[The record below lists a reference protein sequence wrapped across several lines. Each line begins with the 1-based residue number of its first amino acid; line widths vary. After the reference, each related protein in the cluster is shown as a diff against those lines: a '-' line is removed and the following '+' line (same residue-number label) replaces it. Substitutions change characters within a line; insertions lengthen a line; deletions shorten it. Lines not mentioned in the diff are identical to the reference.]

1 MISIIY
7 VVRTQGENHMSIT
20 EKIANAKE
28 TTWVTEALSEA
39 EVKSTVELAK
49 ISARIEKCR
58 QNMNM
63 TQKEFAE
70 YMNVSQGMVSKWESR
85 EYNFT
90 IRSLNEIC
98 EKLHLSLN
106 LDMQPVNMVKEYPIL
121 KWDEIKQQTKS
132 QKNDWIKKYNMKG
145 AIA

>member
-1 MISIIY
+1 
-7 VVRTQGENHMSIT
+7 MSIT

-63 TQKEFAE
+63 TQK
-70 YMNVSQGMVSKWESR
+70 NL
-85 EYNFT
+85 
-90 IRSLNEIC
+90 LN
-98 EKLHLSLN
+98 
-106 LDMQPVNMVKEYPIL
+106 
-121 KWDEIKQQTKS
+121 T
-132 QKNDWIKKYNMKG
+132 
-145 AIA
+145 

>member
-49 ISARIEKCR
+49 ISARIE
-58 QNMNM
+58 
-63 TQKEFAE
+63 
-70 YMNVSQGMVSKWESR
+70 
-85 EYNFT
+85 
-90 IRSLNEIC
+90 
-98 EKLHLSLN
+98 
-106 LDMQPVNMVKEYPIL
+106 
-121 KWDEIKQQTKS
+121 
-132 QKNDWIKKYNMKG
+132 
-145 AIA
+145 

>member
-1 MISIIY
+1 
-7 VVRTQGENHMSIT
+7 MSIT

-63 TQKEFAE
+63 TQIPKHI
-70 YMNVSQGMVSKWESR
+70 K
-85 EYNFT
+85 
-90 IRSLNEIC
+90 
-98 EKLHLSLN
+98 
-106 LDMQPVNMVKEYPIL
+106 DMHETNYKQIIL
-121 KWDEIKQQTKS
+121 
-132 QKNDWIKKYNMKG
+132 QKNLLQQKI
-145 AIA
+145 